1 MPATLHQIFEREAA
15 QVSVSG
21 NTPFLLDDPA
31 TVWLVQGGQVEVFSV
46 AIGEAAGAGTRH
58 HFFTA
63 GQGRLLCGMDATV
76 AGRKRALLAVGMVDT
91 KLLRLP
97 LVRFQELSR
106 NLTHADEVT
115 PLIDG
120 WVVQLAA
127 GLTRDIFQRVDL
139 ALGPGSTEIG
149 SSQTFRAKQQVL
161 WAGWP
166 GGELLHVGLEEVSS
180 AGPPMLFPVTT
191 ASWLQAL
198 APARVELSETQ
209 KVIGSEAMW
218 RGLELFYETILRSE
232 AVNRRLAEVDDFNR
246 LRERA
251 EASQRAGARAL
262 EQLAGVL
269 EPQSG
274 KFESG
279 ASDPV
284 FLACAEIGRAD
295 GIVMLPPP
303 ELKRGLPVGH
313 PVEAIARASR
323 VRSRTVFLKGQ
334 WWLEDGASMVGFL
347 KNSQTPVALLALRP
361 GEFELYDPANGTR
374 RIVDAKVAGELE
386 VAAHCFYRSFPEQAL
401 TLWRLVRFGTL
412 GLKRDLWTLFAMGL
426 LGGLLGTLP
435 ALAVGQVFGNIVPE
449 SEAGRL
455 LELTLGLLVLAVT
468 MGVFELVWSLAMLRI
483 EGRMDY
489 GVQAAVIDRLLKL
502 PVPFFRRFSTGEL
515 AQRAEGIN
523 QIRKLVSG
531 TVVAAIFADAFA
543 AVNLGVLFY
552 YSPWLALIASAL
564 IGCAFLFTLIVGYF
578 QVNIQEAI
586 AEKQG
591 KITGLLLE
599 LLTGISKL
607 RAAGVEALAFSQWS
621 REFAEQK
628 RQSFQARRAANYLL
642 VFNAAF
648 PVVAFA
654 VLFYSVFAMKPKE
667 PLPIGDFLAFIAAF
681 TGFLT
686 PMLALS
692 WTVVY
697 AMTIVPIY
705 NRLRPILQAEPED
718 GGASLDPGALSGR
731 VEFSHVTFRYGADLP
746 IVLRDL
752 SFEIRPGEFV
762 AIVGPSG
769 SGKSTLIRLLLG
781 FNRPESGAI
790 HLDGQDVAELDLAAV
805 RRQIG
810 VVLQASKLMPGDILS
825 NISGSLHVTE
835 EAAWQAARL
844 AGLEAD
850 IRAMPQGMRTMIP
863 AGGGVF
869 SGGQIQRLMIARALV
884 SRPRI
889 VLFDEATSALD
900 NRTQAIVSESLQA
913 LPATRIVI
921 AHRLSTIIHADRI
934 LVMKDGEL
942 IQQGTYQD
950 LLGQPGLFS
959 ELAKRQL
966 IEAPPE
972 APVRNW

>member
-1 MPATLHQIFEREAA
+1 MATTLHQIFEQEGAR
-15 QVSVSG
+15 VNVSG
-21 NTPFLLDDPA
+21 NTPFLLNDPA
-31 TVWLVQGGQVEVFSV
+31 AVWLVQGGQVEVFSV
-46 AIGEAAGAGTRH
+46 GLGASAEAGTRY

-63 GQGRLLCGMDATV
+63 LRGQLLCGMDAAV
-76 AGRKRALLAVGMVDT
+76 AGHRRGLLAVGMVDT
-91 KLLRLP
+91 KLLKLP
-97 LVRFQELSR
+97 LARLRELAR
-106 NLTHADEVT
+106 NLAHADEVAS
-115 PLIDG
+115 LIDG
-120 WVVQLAA
+120 WVVRLAT

-139 ALGPGSTEIG
+139 ALGPGSTELG
-149 SSQTFRAKQQVL
+149 ASQSFRAKQQVL
-161 WAGWP
+161 WAGWQN
-166 GGELLHVGLEEVSS
+166 GELLHAGLQEVSP
-180 AGPPMLFPVTT
+180 AGPPMLFPVTV

-198 APARVELSETQ
+198 TPVRVELSETQ
-209 KVIGSEAMW
+209 KVIGSGAAW
-218 RGLELFYETILRSE
+218 RGLELLHETILRSE
-232 AVNRRLAEVDDFNR
+232 AVNRRLAEVDDYNR

-251 EASQRAGARAL
+251 EAGRRAGARAL
-262 EQLAGVL
+262 EQLAAVL
-269 EPQSG
+269 EPQAG
-274 KFESG
+274 RFESG
-279 ASDPV
+279 ISDPV
-284 FLACAEIGRAD
+284 FLACAEIGRVD
-295 GIVMLPPP
+295 GITMLPPP
-303 ELKRGLPVGH
+303 ELKRGLPLER

-323 VRSRTVFLKGQ
+323 VRTRTVFLRGQ

-347 KNSQTPVALLALRP
+347 KAGHTPVALLARRP
-361 GEFELYDPANGTR
+361 GEYECFNPVDGTR
-374 RIVDAKVAGELE
+374 RIVDAKVAAELAG
-386 VAAHCFYRSFPEQAL
+386 AAHSFYRSFPEQAL

-435 ALAVGQVFGNIVPE
+435 AIAVGHVFGSIVPE
-449 SEAGRL
+449 SEGSRL

-468 MGVFELVWSLAMLRI
+468 MGVFEGVWSLAMLRI

-552 YSPWLALIASAL
+552 YSPLLALVATAL
-564 IGCAFLFTLIVGYF
+564 IGVALLFTLVVGYF

-586 AEKQG
+586 AGKQG

-607 RAAGVEALAFSQWS
+607 RAAGVETLAFSKWS

-628 RQSFQARRAANYLL
+628 RLSFQARRASNFLL

-648 PVVAFA
+648 PVVSFA
-654 VLFYSVFAMKPKE
+654 VLFYTVFAMKPKE
-667 PLPIGDFLAFIAAF
+667 PMPIGDFLAFIAAF

-697 AMTIVPIY
+697 ALTIVPVY

-718 GGASLDPGALSGR
+718 GDASLDPGALSGR
-731 VEFSHVTFRYGADLP
+731 VEFSHVTFRYGAELP
-746 IVLRDL
+746 LVLRDL

-781 FNRPESGAI
+781 FNRPESGMI

-810 VVLQASKLMPGDILS
+810 VVLQTSKLMAGDILS
-825 NISGSLHVTE
+825 NITGSLPVS
-835 EAAWQAARL
+835 EAEAWEAARL

-884 SRPRI
+884 FRPRI
-889 VLFDEATSALD
+889 LLFDEATSALD
-900 NRTQAIVSESLQA
+900 NRTQAIVGESLRK

-934 LVMKDGEL
+934 LVLKNGEL
-942 IQQGTYQD
+942 VQQGTYQD

-959 ELAKRQL
+959 DLARRQL
-966 IEAPPE
+966 LEAPPE
-972 APVRNW
+972 PPVRTW